1 MTLKQKS
8 DGIYLDDSFDDVM
21 FDSLIFD
28 CDGVLIDI
36 TKSYDQ
42 TIITTTKYILETL
55 AKITDSID
63 IDFKIIDGFKS
74 TGGFND
80 EVDLTY
86 AAILSI
92 IAAKKLKKDQTEFI
106 FNVIKNSDSTGIK
119 SVENF
124 LKKQIDISEII
135 DGFKSTGGFNDEVDL
150 TYASILSIIAA
161 KKLKKDQTEF
171 IFNVIKNSDST
182 GIKSVEIF
190 LKKQTDISVIIDQLS
205 YPGSH
210 KENILYQTF
219 DQLFYGP
226 ELYSKLFQNP
236 SKFSEPGLIE
246 NDDVIF
252 NDNLS
257 EKLQKKFGKQISMV
271 TGRGKESVRY
281 SLKHLLEKF
290 DLTNSAF
297 LEDESRDL
305 AKPNPQAL
313 INSISGMNSKSC
325 LYVGDSMED
334 FLMAKKSTI
343 LGYKTTFCG
352 IIGTSK
358 NPQEKLKLFEQNEA
372 ILVLDSIELLP
383 KVLNLE

>member
-1 MTLKQKS
+1 MTLKQKFK
-8 DGIYLDDSFDDVM
+8 GIYIDDSFNDIEI
-21 FDSLIFD
+21 DSLIFD

-36 TKSYDQ
+36 KKSYDQ
-42 TIITTTKYILETL
+42 TINATTKYVLESL
-55 AKITDSID
+55 EKITDPIE

-92 IAAKKLKKDQTEFI
+92 IAAKKLKQDQTNFI
-106 FNVIKNSDSTGIK
+106 FSVIKNSDSTGIK

-124 LKKQIDISEII
+124 LKKQTNISEII
-135 DGFKSTGGFNDEVDL
+135 SK
-150 TYASILSIIAA
+150 
-161 KKLKKDQTEF
+161 
-171 IFNVIKNSDST
+171 
-182 GIKSVEIF
+182 
-190 LKKQTDISVIIDQLS
+190 LS
-205 YPGSH
+205 YPGTH
-210 KENILYQTF
+210 KENILYQVF

-226 ELYSKLFQNP
+226 ELYSKLFNTV
-236 SKFSEPGLIE
+236 SRFSDIGLIE

-252 NDNLS
+252 NNELS
-257 EKLQKKFGKQISMV
+257 VKLQKKFGKQISMV
-271 TGRGKESVRY
+271 TGRGKESVNY

-290 DLTNSAF
+290 DLRNSVF

-313 INSISGMNSKSC
+313 VNCIQGMNSESC

-334 FLMAKKSTI
+334 FIMAKKASI
-343 LGYKTTFCG
+343 LGHKTTFCG
-352 IIGTSK
+352 IIGTSE

-372 ILVLDSIELLP
+372 ILVIDSINLLP

>member
-1 MTLKQKS
+1 MTLKQKLE
-8 DGIYLDDSFDDVM
+8 GIYLDDSFNHADI
-21 FDSLIFD
+21 DSLIFD

-42 TIITTTKYILETL
+42 TIVTTAKYVLETL
-55 AKITDSID
+55 ANIDDSID

-92 IAAKKLKKDQTEFI
+92 VAAKKLKKDQTEFI
-106 FNVIKNSDSTGIK
+106 FT
-119 SVENF
+119 
-124 LKKQIDISEII
+124 
-135 DGFKSTGGFNDEVDL
+135 
-150 TYASILSIIAA
+150 
-161 KKLKKDQTEF
+161 
-171 IFNVIKNSDST
+171 VIKNSDST

-190 LKKQTDISVIIDQLS
+190 LKNQVDISKIVNQLS

-210 KENILYQTF
+210 KENILYQIF

-226 ELYSKLFQNP
+226 ELYLKLFKNN
-236 SKFSEPGLIE
+236 SKFSDPGLIE
-246 NDDVIF
+246 NDDVIL
-252 NDNLS
+252 DDELCI
-257 EKLQKKFGKQISMV
+257 KLQKKFGNQISMV
-271 TGRGKESVRY
+271 TGRGKESVSY
-281 SLKHLLEKF
+281 SLKNLLQKF
-290 DLTNSAF
+290 DLPNSVF

-313 INSISGMNSKSC
+313 VDSIHGMSSKSC

-334 FLMAKKSTI
+334 FIMAKKATI
-343 LGYKTTFCG
+343 LGNKTTFCG

-358 NPQEKLKLFEQNEA
+358 NPQEKLKLFEENGA
-372 ILVLDSIELLP
+372 ILVLDSITLLP

>member
-1 MTLKQKS
+1 MTLKQKLE
-8 DGIYLDDSFDDVM
+8 GIYIDDSFNDVKI
-21 FDSLIFD
+21 DSLIFD

-42 TIITTTKYILETL
+42 TIITTVKYVLETL
-55 AKITDSID
+55 ANIDDSID

-92 IAAKKLKKDQTEFI
+92 VAAKKLKKDQTEFI
-106 FNVIKNSDSTGIK
+106 FT
-119 SVENF
+119 
-124 LKKQIDISEII
+124 
-135 DGFKSTGGFNDEVDL
+135 
-150 TYASILSIIAA
+150 
-161 KKLKKDQTEF
+161 
-171 IFNVIKNSDST
+171 VIKNSDST

-190 LKKQTDISVIIDQLS
+190 LKNQVDISKIIDQLS

-210 KENILYQTF
+210 KENILYQIF

-226 ELYSKLFQNP
+226 ELYLKLFKNN
-236 SKFSEPGLIE
+236 SKFSNSGLIE
-246 NDDVIF
+246 NDDVII
-252 NDNLS
+252 DDELCI
-257 EKLQKKFGKQISMV
+257 KLQKKFGNQISMV
-271 TGRGKESVRY
+271 TGRGKESVSH
-281 SLKHLLEKF
+281 SLKNLLKKF
-290 DLTNSAF
+290 NLPNSVF

-313 INSISGMNSKSC
+313 VNSIRGMNSKSC

-334 FLMAKKSTI
+334 FIMAKKATI
-343 LGYKTTFCG
+343 LGNKTTFCG

-358 NPQEKLKLFEQNEA
+358 NPQEKLKLFEQNGA
-372 ILVLDSIELLP
+372 ILVLDSITLLP